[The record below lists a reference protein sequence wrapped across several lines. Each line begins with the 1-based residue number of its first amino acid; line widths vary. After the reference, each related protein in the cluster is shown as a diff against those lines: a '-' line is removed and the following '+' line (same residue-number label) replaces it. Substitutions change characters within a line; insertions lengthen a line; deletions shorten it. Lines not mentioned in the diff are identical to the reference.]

1 MDVPRDLL
9 IKQTHMTWAVI
20 NEPHPFSP
28 LLHCAIFEISLQKM
42 AALTVFL
49 VLCALCGCT
58 LGEYSDLKACKYTD
72 DNGKTY
78 DLSPLSKG

>member
-1 MDVPRDLL
+1 MTFYGTKV
-9 IKQTHMTWAVI
+9 HVTWAVI

-28 LLHCAIFEISLQKM
+28 FLYTRAILKM

-49 VLCALCGCT
+49 VLCALCGCS